1 MAPATPLSGD
11 GSRTERAR
19 EPLTPG
25 GRFMGHLQ
33 AKYDRRAMDDP
44 TSPPSDSFRPAA
56 APPMR
61 ASDAERERTTEVLSR
76 AAATGQIDVEELDE
90 RLQAAWAARTRAD
103 LERLVADVDV
113 EVDAGETALARAGTS
128 NRVKVVGHEGS
139 RWIVSIMGGNERRGR
154 WRIASRCTVLN
165 IMGGSNLDLCDV
177 ELSGQV
183 TELNFFSLMG
193 GGEIRVPDDVR
204 VDISKFALMGG
215 HEVRLGDAAPPP
227 TSPLIRIRLLSI
239 MGGAQVRRGRKGA
252 SRDHGSAGA
261 ARRTEL
267 EP

>member
-1 MAPATPLSGD
+1 
-11 GSRTERAR
+11 
-19 EPLTPG
+19 
-25 GRFMGHLQ
+25 
-33 AKYDRRAMDDP
+33 
-44 TSPPSDSFRPAA
+44 
-56 APPMR
+56 MR

-76 AAATGQIDVEELDE
+76 AAATGQLDVEELDE

-113 EVDAGETALARAGTS
+113 DVDVTDAALARPGAS

-154 WRIASRCTVLN
+154 WRIANRCTVLN

-227 TSPLIRIRLLSI
+227 SSPLIRIRLVSI
-239 MGGAQVRRGRKGA
+239 MGGAQVQRGRKGA
-252 SRDHGSAGA
+252 RARARIGRRRAPHRARAVAAPRSSLRPRAQRRARRSQARGSAST
-261 ARRTEL
+261 RLIHPRSRKCSCSSCW
-267 EP
+267 

>member
-1 MAPATPLSGD
+1 
-11 GSRTERAR
+11 
-19 EPLTPG
+19 
-25 GRFMGHLQ
+25 
-33 AKYDRRAMDDP
+33 
-44 TSPPSDSFRPAA
+44 
-56 APPMR
+56 MR
-61 ASDAERERTTEVLSR
+61 ASDAERERVTEILSR
-76 AAATGQIDVEELDE
+76 AAAVGQLDVDELDE

-113 EVDAGETALARAGTS
+113 EVDPGEAALAAPRA
-128 NRVKVVGHEGS
+128 NDRVKVVGHEGS
-139 RWIVSIMGGNERRGR
+139 RWIISIMGGNERRGR
-154 WRIASRCTVLN
+154 WRIANRCTVLN
-165 IMGGSNLDLCDV
+165 IMGGSNLDLCDA

-227 TSPLIRIRLLSI
+227 TSPLIRIRLVSI
-239 MGGAQVRRGRKGA
+239 MGGAQVRRGRK
-252 SRDHGSAGA
+252 
-261 ARRTEL
+261 RREHERGPLEPGRRGEL

>member
-1 MAPATPLSGD
+1 
-11 GSRTERAR
+11 
-19 EPLTPG
+19 
-25 GRFMGHLQ
+25 
-33 AKYDRRAMDDP
+33 
-44 TSPPSDSFRPAA
+44 
-56 APPMR
+56 MR
-61 ASDAERERTTEVLSR
+61 ASDAERERTTEILSR
-76 AAATGQIDVEELDE
+76 AAATGQLDVDELDE

-113 EVDAGETALARAGTS
+113 DLGEAALDAPRA
-128 NRVKVVGHEGS
+128 NDRVKVVGHEGS
-139 RWIVSIMGGNERRGR
+139 RWIISIMGGNERGGR
-154 WRIASRCTVLN
+154 WRIANRCTVLN
-165 IMGGSNLDLCDV
+165 IMGGSNLDLCDA

-227 TSPLIRIRLLSI
+227 TSPLIRIRLVSI
-239 MGGAQVRRGRKGA
+239 MGGAQVKRGRKRREHERGPREPGR
-252 SRDHGSAGA
+252 RDG
-261 ARRTEL
+261 L

>member
-1 MAPATPLSGD
+1 
-11 GSRTERAR
+11 
-19 EPLTPG
+19 
-25 GRFMGHLQ
+25 
-33 AKYDRRAMDDP
+33 
-44 TSPPSDSFRPAA
+44 
-56 APPMR
+56 MR

-76 AAATGQIDVEELDE
+76 AAATGQLDVEELDE

-113 EVDAGETALARAGTS
+113 DVDETALGQPATRH
-128 NRVKVVGHEGS
+128 RVKVVGHEGS

-154 WRIASRCTVLN
+154 WRIANRCTVLN

-215 HEVRLGDAAPPP
+215 HVVRLGHATPSPA
-227 TSPLIRIRLLSI
+227 SPLIRIRLVSI
-239 MGGAQVRRGRKGA
+239 MGGAQVRRGRKRERGPVEP
-252 SRDHGSAGA
+252 G
-261 ARRTEL
+261 RRAEL

>member
-1 MAPATPLSGD
+1 
-11 GSRTERAR
+11 
-19 EPLTPG
+19 
-25 GRFMGHLQ
+25 
-33 AKYDRRAMDDP
+33 
-44 TSPPSDSFRPAA
+44 
-56 APPMR
+56 MR

-76 AAATGQIDVEELDE
+76 AAATGQLDVDELDE

-113 EVDAGETALARAGTS
+113 DSSVDITTPPPS
-128 NRVKVVGHEGS
+128 DRVKVVGHEGS
-139 RWIVSIMGGNERRGR
+139 RWIVSIMGGNDRRGR
-154 WRIASRCTVLN
+154 WRIAKRCTVLN

-183 TELNFFSLMG
+183 TELNFFSFMG

-204 VDISKFALMGG
+204 VDISKFALLGG

-227 TSPLIRIRLLSI
+227 TCPLIRIRLVSI
-239 MGGAQVRRGRKGA
+239 MGGAQVRRGRKA
-252 SRDHGSAGA
+252 RTDKHGPVDG
-261 ARRTEL
+261 ARRAEL